1 MNVNEHV
8 APSGRQP
15 YSATNKVPNIQEF
28 MAQLDAE
35 KKQRDAAIDAEFK
48 KNKHSNEAKPHQNE
62 GKPDRKDTR
71 SVRDPV
77 TGKDVEIRDVK
88 LNYEDA
94 VENPQVRVLP
104 SQSIQ
109 RVQWLTLLIP
119 SCPSPTRTSESRRPS
134 PQPPRCPARSTA
146 THKT

>member
-1 MNVNEHV
+1 MNIDEHV
-8 APSGRQP
+8 APSGKQH

-48 KNKHSNEAKPHQNE
+48 KNKHSNEAKPHKNE
-62 GKPDRKDTR
+62 GKPSRKDTR

-88 LNYEDA
+88 LSYEDA
-94 VENPQVRVLP
+94 VENSQVRLP
-104 SQSIQ
+104 LQHI
-109 RVQWLTLLIP
+109 RRIQWLTLLIL
-119 SCPSPTRTSESRRPS
+119 SCPSPTRTSESRQPL
-134 PQPPRCPARSTA
+134 PQLPRCLAKSTA